1 MLLLLTDYKWNIVM
15 KAFKNLIE
23 FIAKDNKHFYN
34 RDIKCPVCGETMW
47 FDDSKIDLNITEH
60 RTLQLVCRNEC
71 CTMDIEYK
79 RHILWDDKL

>member
-1 MLLLLTDYKWNIVM
+1 M
-15 KAFKNLIE
+15 KAFRNLIE
-23 FIAKDNKHFYN
+23 FVSRHNKHFYN

-47 FDDSKIDLNITEH
+47 FDEIQVETPSDNKILHLICKN
-60 RTLQLVCRNEC
+60 NC

>member
-1 MLLLLTDYKWNIVM
+1 M

-23 FIAKDNKHFYN
+23 FVTKYNKRFYN

-47 FDDSKIDLNITEH
+47 FDDSQVDSDITDRNILH
-60 RTLQLVCRNEC
+60 LVCKNNC

-79 RHILWDDKL
+79 RHILWDEKL